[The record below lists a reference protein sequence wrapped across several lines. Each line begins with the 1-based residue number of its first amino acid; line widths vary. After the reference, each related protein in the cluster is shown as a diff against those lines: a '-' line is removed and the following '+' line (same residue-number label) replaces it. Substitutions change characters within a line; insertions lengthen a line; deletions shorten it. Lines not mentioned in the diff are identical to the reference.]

1 MKIFL
6 SWSGPKGRA
15 LAESLRDWIPEVLQV
30 VQPWLSSEDIPL
42 GANWAT
48 LIARRLED
56 VDYGIICLTQENVH
70 PQWLRFES
78 GALSKSLTSPLSV
91 YALELTPA
99 DISGPLSPFQCAIAK
114 KESTYR
120 LISSLNLISGK
131 YKITEERLKTM
142 FEIHWPALENRLK
155 AISSLNISKTEQ
167 ENHKS
172 FEEKLDEALDLLYS
186 LCEIDRSTTVQAG
199 QDKILQQKRAHSK
212 PRIFISSS
220 IAGLHIAEI
229 IKVGLEQVA
238 NCTIWTQDIFKNT
251 GADIENIV
259 NIAADF
265 DYAIIILTLEDVL
278 IKNDEQRLGERD
290 NMVFELGLFT
300 GTLGRA
306 HTFMVICKDDPIR
319 LPSDLAGVTVALY
332 SKRSANNLLAALEP
346 VCTQIK
352 RVMGAT

>member
-1 MKIFL
+1 MKVFL

-78 GALSKSLTSPLSV
+78 EALSKSLMSPLSV
-91 YALELTPA
+91 YALDLTPS

-120 LISSLNLISGK
+120 LIDSLNSISGK
-131 YKITEERLKTM
+131 YKVTEEHLKTT
-142 FEIHWPALENRLK
+142 FEIHWPALEDRLK
-155 AISSLNISKTEQ
+155 SISSLDIDKK
-167 ENHKS
+167 ENKRSKS
-172 FEEKLDEALDLLYS
+172 FEEKLDEALDILHS
-186 LCEIDRSTTVQAG
+186 LCGTNGSTTVQSG
-199 QDKILQQKRAHSK
+199 QGRILKSKRSRSK
-212 PRIFISSS
+212 PRVFISSS
-220 IAGLHIAEI
+220 IEGLHIAETI
-229 IKVGLEQVA
+229 QIGLEKFAV
-238 NCTIWTQDIFKNT
+238 CTVWTQDVFKNT

-265 DYAIIILTLEDVL
+265 DYAIIVLTLDDILV
-278 IKNDEQRLGERD
+278 KNGAERLESRD

-306 HTFMVICKDDPIR
+306 HTFMVICKDDPIS
-319 LPSDLAGVTVALY
+319 LPSDLIGVTVAMY
-332 SKRSANNLLAALEP
+332 SKRSADNITEALEP

-352 RVMGAT
+352 RVMGFI

>member
-1 MKIFL
+1 MKVFL

-15 LAESLRDWIPEVLQV
+15 LAETLRDWIPEVLQV

-42 GANWAT
+42 GEDWAAV
-48 LIARRLED
+48 IARRLKD
-56 VDYGIICLTQENVH
+56 ADYGIICLTQENVH

-91 YALELTPA
+91 YALDLTPA

-120 LISSLNLISGK
+120 LIDSLNSISGK
-131 YKITEERLKTM
+131 YKVTEERLKTT
-142 FEIHWPALENRLK
+142 FEIHWPALEDRLK
-155 AISSLNISKTEQ
+155 SISSLDIYKK
-167 ENHKS
+167 ENKRSKS
-172 FEEKLDEALDLLYS
+172 FEEKLDEALDLLHS
-186 LCEIDRSTTVQAG
+186 ICGTDRSTTVQSVQG
-199 QDKILQQKRAHSK
+199 KILQPKRARSK
-212 PRIFISSS
+212 PRVFISSS
-220 IAGLHIAEI
+220 IEGLHIAETI
-229 IKVGLEQVA
+229 QIGLEKVA

-251 GADIENIV
+251 GPDIENII

-265 DYAIIILTLEDVL
+265 DYAIIILTLDDILV
-278 IKNDEQRLGERD
+278 KNDAQRLDPRD

-319 LPSDLAGVTVALY
+319 LPSDLIGVTVAMY
-332 SKRSANNLLAALEP
+332 SKRSADNLLEALEP

-352 RVMGAT
+352 RVMGAV